1 MAINSPLT
9 IAAQSGKTRLRKS
22 LKLWQVVM
30 MGLAYLTP
38 MTVFDTFGIVS
49 GISDGHVP
57 ASYLLALAGVLFTA
71 ISYGKLVR
79 QFPEAGSAY
88 TYAQK
93 SINPHVGFMVGWS
106 SLLDYLFLPMI
117 NVLLAKIYL
126 SALFPEVPP
135 WVWVVTFVAILTAA
149 NLKSVNPLL
158 TSIPCLCWCK
168 SPSWWCLS
176 SRWFRD
182 CIKEKA
188 LAPSGHF
195 SRLSARTR
203 T

>member
-117 NVLLAKIYL
+117 NVLLANNL
-126 SALFPEVPP
+126 SLRPLPGS
-135 WVWVVTFVAILTAA
+135 AA
-149 NLKSVNPLL
+149 VGVGGNLRRHSNRRESEERQPG
-158 TSIPCLCWCK
+158 C
-168 SPSWWCLS
+168 
-176 SRWFRD
+176 
-182 CIKEKA
+182 
-188 LAPSGHF
+188 
-195 SRLSARTR
+195 
-203 T
+203 